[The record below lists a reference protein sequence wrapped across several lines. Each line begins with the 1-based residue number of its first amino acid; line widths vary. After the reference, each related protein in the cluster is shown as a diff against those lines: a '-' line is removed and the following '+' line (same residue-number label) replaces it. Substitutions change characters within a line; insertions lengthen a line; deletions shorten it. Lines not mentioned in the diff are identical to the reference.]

1 MAGPE
6 HLRAMQTFEAVG
18 RLGSV
23 KAAAGELG
31 VSSGAVSQQ
40 VRRLEA
46 ALGVTL
52 LERRGRGLEL
62 TRWGRM
68 YHAELAVGFAR
79 LARAGQVLDQLRGQD
94 GLTVCGLPTVA
105 AKWLGRSLWDWARDR
120 PDCPVRLLG
129 SEDLPDLDAGEADFA
144 MWLGPP
150 ADDRPGAVL
159 FTDQV
164 VPACA
169 PALLAQPLRAPAE
182 LLRLPLLQ
190 VAWAARY
197 ERFDPPSWA
206 AWAAAHGIADAPH
219 QPGALSFALTA
230 SAIDAAVAG
239 QGVVL
244 GQVAMMQDELAS
256 GRLVIPFDLRLPLAA
271 PYSLRWSR
279 AALEKPG
286 GLAFRDWLL
295 ARGRRQAQAL
305 RPGPPDDA

>member
-1 MAGPE
+1 MAGLE
-6 HLRAMQTFEAVG
+6 NLRAMESFEAVG
-18 RLGSV
+18 RLGSI
-23 KAAAGELG
+23 KAAAAELG

-40 VRRLEA
+40 VRRLES
-46 ALGVTL
+46 ALGITL

-62 TRWGRM
+62 TRWGRI
-68 YHAELAVGFAR
+68 YHAELSAGFAR
-79 LARAGQVLDQLRGQD
+79 LTRAGAVLEQERARV

-105 AKWLGRSLWDWARDR
+105 AKWLGRSLWDWARGR
-120 PDCPVRLLG
+120 PDCPVKLLG
-129 SEDLPDLDAGEADFA
+129 SENLPDLDTGEADFA

-150 ADDRPGAVL
+150 ADDQPGALL
-159 FTDQV
+159 FTDHV

-169 PALLAQPLRAPAE
+169 PSLLTQPLETPAD

-197 ERFDPPSWA
+197 ERFDPPSWS
-206 AWAAAHGIADAPH
+206 AWATTHGIDAPPA
-219 QPGALSFALTA
+219 PGALSFALTA

-244 GQVAMMQDELAS
+244 GQIAMMQDELAS
-256 GRLVIPFDLRLPLAA
+256 GRLVIPFDLRLPLSA

-286 GLAFRDWLL
+286 GRAFRDWLL
-295 ARGRRQAQAL
+295 ARGRKQAQAL
-305 RPGPPDDA
+305 AKAP